1 MKWEELFDQLAE
13 AFKTPETLDD
23 AIEYIKKDPTCQV
36 TIEDLAFKQVVI
48 NILVAAGIVS
58 EKDFNDSVSHFKE
71 LLNRSFAE
79 KLLNNVNKLKDKL
92 NSSIDNLEFEDED
105 IEEDDNWDGKL
116 PPGKKYY
123 DA

>member
-1 MKWEELFDQLAE
+1 MKLEDLFSQLEE
-13 AFKTPETLDD
+13 AFKTPETLED
-23 AIEYIKKDPTCQV
+23 AIEYIKEDPTCQI

-58 EKDFNDSVSHFKE
+58 EKDFNDSVNHFKE

-79 KLLNNVNKLKDKL
+79 KLLNNVNKIKDKL
-92 NSSIDNLEFEDED
+92 NSSIDNIEFDDKD
-105 IEEDDNWDGKL
+105 IEEEDNWDKEL
-116 PPGKKYY
+116 PPDKKYY